1 MLLAPT
7 EVVGRE
13 AAAAPIGHRFD
24 IETPQQFT
32 VASENLLPLLTRIA
46 RSLDD
51 RNWEDLLQETL
62 AHAWRARAQFKP
74 GTNLKAWLV
83 TILKNA
89 FRSSIRRG
97 KRHAAWEDHYGDRLT
112 QEPDQEA
119 CLLQAE
125 LAAAL
130 AALSMDDRTALL
142 SVTENELSYAEAAER
157 LGITLPALKTRVSR
171 ARKRLSASLEHG
183 IPAGRLPTGAV
194 TRMPL
199 LGARRSTGPTPTR
212 SLFT

>member
-7 EVVGRE
+7 EAAGRRE
-13 AAAAPIGHRFD
+13 APAPLGHLFD
-24 IETPQQFT
+24 IDTPQQFT
-32 VASENLLPLLTRIA
+32 AASENLLPMLTRIA
-46 RSLDD
+46 KGLDD

-62 AHAWRARAQFKP
+62 THAWRARAQFRP
-74 GTNLKAWLV
+74 GTNLRAWLV
-83 TILKNA
+83 TILRNA
-89 FRSSIRRG
+89 FKSSMRRG

-112 QEPDQEA
+112 QAPDQEA

-157 LGITLPALKTRVSR
+157 LGITLPALKTRVCR

-183 IPAGRLPTGAV
+183 LPAGRLPTGAV
-194 TRMPL
+194 AYMPL
-199 LGARRSTGPTPTR
+199 IKSDGPTGPVSTG
-212 SLFT
+212 S